1 MGLFPF
7 FTDEESDELDLED
20 EEIVEDDA
28 GEVEPY
34 REYEIDPDT
43 GRFTGRILEGTEAI
57 LTWVILTLKSE
68 RYEHEIYSWEYGEE
82 FSEMIGNSYE
92 PDLLQSETKR
102 MVEEAL
108 LVNASF
114 DCQRNIGRGVCDFT
128 DDGSTNMA
136 LNTGATSSL
145 GNGSGNADSGV
156 NGKCSVSYR
165 GEENLWGNIW
175 TWLDLINILAKGAN
189 EAYRG

>member
-20 EEIVEDDA
+20 EDILEDDA

-108 LVNASF
+108 LVNEHITAIKNFEAEQVKDKLHITFS
-114 DCQRNIGRGVCDFT
+114 IET
-128 DDGSTNMA
+128 DQGDT
-136 LNTGATSSL
+136 
-145 GNGSGNADSGV
+145 DSESEV
-156 NGKCSVSYR
+156 DIYV
-165 GEENLWGNIW
+165 
-175 TWLDLINILAKGAN
+175 
-189 EAYRG
+189 